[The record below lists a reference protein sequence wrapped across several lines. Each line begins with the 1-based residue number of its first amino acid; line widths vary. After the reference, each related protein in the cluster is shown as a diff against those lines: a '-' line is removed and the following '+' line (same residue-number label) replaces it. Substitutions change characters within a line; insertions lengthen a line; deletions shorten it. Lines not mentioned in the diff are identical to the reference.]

1 MLLLQKKGKATEMAN
16 APKID
21 YDAASLAV
29 DAMVDEFDSGGTL
42 ICYEGNGDGIPTN
55 ADDAITDQN
64 VLVTITT
71 ASPSFGAAANGVAS
85 LAGSWTETVSTGGTP
100 AFFRLTVGAFAYQGT
115 IGLAAGDFDLEFASV
130 TWLLGGTVTINTFT
144 VTLPRE

>member
-1 MLLLQKKGKATEMAN
+1 MAFD
-16 APKID
+16 PKID
-21 YDAASLAV
+21 FEWADVAV
-29 DAMVDEFDSGGTL
+29 NAMVDEFDSGGTL

-71 ASPSFGAAANGVAS
+71 PSPSFGASSSGVAA
-85 LAGSWTETVSTGGTP
+85 LAGSWTDTVGASAEP
-100 AFFRLTVGAFAYQGT
+100 AFFRLTQGTNTGQGT
-115 IGLAAGDFDLEFASV
+115 IGLSAGDFDLEFANI
-130 TWLLGGTVTINTFT
+130 TWLSGGTVTINTFT